1 MEKFTVEKWHC
12 REVFHCTKCPYTSW
26 SREDVI
32 AHYDS
37 KHAPPVKTKQ
47 VEAEQATA
55 SPREAE
61 VEQEKCAECEK
72 RAKKPRKRKSKKES

>member
-37 KHAPPVKTKQ
+37 KHAPPVKRVGT
-47 VEAEQATA
+47 EQATA
-55 SPREAE
+55 VPVAE